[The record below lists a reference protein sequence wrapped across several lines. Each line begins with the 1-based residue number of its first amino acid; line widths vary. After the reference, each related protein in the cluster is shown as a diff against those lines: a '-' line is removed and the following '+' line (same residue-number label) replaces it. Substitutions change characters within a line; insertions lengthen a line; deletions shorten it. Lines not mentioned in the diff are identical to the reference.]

1 VQGLRRVYQPT
12 DEERTDRQLT
22 SVRQRLGRRRTQ
34 TINQI
39 RHLLRRNNLEWERPT
54 KGFKTKRVKQ
64 WLKTLEVDEADRLEL
79 DQLLQQWEMW
89 DRQIDELETRMA
101 ERFDLNAAAQLL
113 ATKGGS
119 ELLHGFGDCQP
130 DRRHPPFSQP
140 AEPG

>member
-12 DEERTDRQLT
+12 DEERTDRQWT

-64 WLKTLEVDEADRLEL
+64 WLLC
-79 DQLLQQWEMW
+79 
-89 DRQIDELETRMA
+89 
-101 ERFDLNAAAQLL
+101 
-113 ATKGGS
+113 S
-119 ELLHGFGDCQP
+119 E
-130 DRRHPPFSQP
+130 
-140 AEPG
+140 